1 MHLILGI
8 AIHPAVF
15 IHMLQWSL
23 LFHSLRHRENIPEFG
38 MLKEIFSRLE
48 ELPMLIGKCKLVF
61 HKVVHQVSSVYPL
74 MVFHSWNVDLLLK
87 FCLTVSTMSFIGPD
101 VQTRVPFLMQDC

>member
-1 MHLILGI
+1 MLMHLGIEFQLNLGSCMHLILGI

-15 IHMLQWSL
+15 IQMLQWSL

-87 FCLTVSTMSFIGPD
+87 FFVSLYLP
-101 VQTRVPFLMQDC
+101 